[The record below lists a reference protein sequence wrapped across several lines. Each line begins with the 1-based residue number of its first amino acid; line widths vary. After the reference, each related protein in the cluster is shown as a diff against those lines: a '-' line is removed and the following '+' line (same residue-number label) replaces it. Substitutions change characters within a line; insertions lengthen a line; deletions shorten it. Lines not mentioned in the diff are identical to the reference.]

1 MWPFPKRQT
10 APPDFSDRIRHV
22 AFIMDGNGRWAKRRG
37 LARSAG
43 HIQGAQAFRRVVR
56 ACHQYGIRYVTVYA
70 FSTENWSR
78 PKEEVD
84 AIMRLLDDFLDEA
97 LAAAEKEEAR
107 VVFLGDK
114 SPLSPALREKAEEIE
129 RLTADKPYC
138 LNIALNYGG
147 RDEIVHACRALVT
160 EGKSEIGEADIS
172 AHLYTAHAPDP
183 DLVIR
188 TGGDCRISNFLL
200 WQSAYAEYYFTKTLW
215 PDLGERELCRALTD
229 FCHRHRRFG
238 GLDAE
243 DQPKESGHHNKGELL

>member
-84 AIMRLLDDFLDEA
+84 AIMRLLADFLDEA

-138 LNIALNYGG
+138 LNIALNYGSRAEILRAVRRCAEKAVELG
-147 RDEIVHACRALVT
+147 AYPGDEAF
-160 EGKSEIGEADIS
+160 ESELYS
-172 AHLYTAHAPDP
+172 AGQPEL
-183 DLVIR
+183 DLMIR
-188 TGGDCRISNFLL
+188 TSGEERLSNFLL
-200 WQSAYAEYYFTKTLW
+200 WQAAYAELYFTPIYW
-215 PDLGERELCRALTD
+215 PDFTRDEYIQALREFAR
-229 FCHRHRRFG
+229 RGRRFG
-238 GLDAE
+238 GLA
-243 DQPKESGHHNKGELL
+243 